1 MESMIGKKILS
12 YRKEKALSLEDVAS
26 VSGLHRTTIGLIE
39 RGEREP
45 TVSTLI
51 RIAKGL
57 GVSIF
62 DIIDDNNYSREVPA
76 KNLIACH
83 SLESN
88 TGITCDMVLS
98 SIQYCYNLLDLID
111 TQLLRAGTES
121 LSHTVEL
128 ANLSSIIGNML
139 GAGLANY
146 SQGLFVRNR
155 PHAYPDL
162 IPSNVPPELLHTV
175 GEGIEIKVALRKN
188 KPKGHLPKA
197 GHYFT
202 FRYIL
207 RELSEKHN
215 LVEIW
220 EVKYGFLTIDD
231 FAISN
236 TAGDSGKTAVIKTDA
251 FKRMSTIYFDSL
263 ACPYKRYPY

>member
-1 MESMIGKKILS
+1 MENIIGKKILS
-12 YRKEKALSLEDVAS
+12 YRKEKSLSLEDVAS

-45 TVSTLI
+45 TVSTLLS
-51 RIAKGL
+51 IAKGL

-62 DIIDDNNYSREVPA
+62 DIIDDNNYSREVA
-76 KNLIACH
+76 CNNLIICP
-83 SLESN
+83 SLEAN
-88 TGITCDMVLS
+88 TGITSEMVLK

-146 SQGLFVRNR
+146 SQGLYIRNR

-162 IPSNVPPELLHTV
+162 IPNDLPLELIHTV
-175 GEGIEIKVALRKN
+175 GEGIEIKVALKKN
-188 KPKGHLPKA
+188 KPKGHLPKP

-215 LVEIW
+215 IVEIW

-231 FAISN
+231 FSLSN

-251 FKRMSTIYFDSL
+251 FRRMETIYFDSL
-263 ACPYKRYPY
+263 LCPYKRYTY